1 MTKLR
6 LFEAFSGIGAQAK
19 ALKNIGIDCESVG
32 VAEVDGEAIK
42 SYAAVH
48 SDASNVEIT
57 SEEEMQEYMERLNI
71 PLDKKGN
78 RIKLKGEQ
86 LEDVYRASVAIKNV
100 GDI

>member
-19 ALKNIGIDCESVG
+19 ALQNIGVDFESVG

-48 SDASNVEIT
+48 SDASNVEIP

-86 LEDVYRASVAIKNV
+86 LEAVYKSSVTIKNV

>member
-19 ALKNIGIDCESVG
+19 ALKNIGVDFESVG

-42 SYAAVH
+42 SYAAIH
-48 SDASNVEIT
+48 ADTSDVVIPSV
-57 SEEEMQEYMERLNI
+57 EEMQEHMERLNI

-78 RIKLKGEQ
+78 RRILKDAE
-86 LEDVYRASVAIKNV
+86 LEAVYRASVAIKNV
-100 GDI
+100 